1 MAFTFDE
8 PTNGGGGNFLPII
21 TYSAQTGDWTAHNSE
36 NQGGEWVKSRPEI
49 DLPFKVI
56 VDFNNAENGWILIG
70 HGHVDMAMVKH
81 GEKVPER
88 PSVEHKFGFRFT
100 LGNKSLGLRQFS
112 HSAKT
117 VTNEINKIHDQW
129 LRERADN
136 PGKIPVVEITKSV
149 MIESKGQNGPLR
161 FKAPQFAIVDWVDQS
176 ALQKLAGNGGS
187 TNSASPPPP
196 PNPPRVETVKPLVE
210 DDELF

>member
-1 MAFTFDE
+1 MAFTFND

-21 TYSAQTGDWTAHNSE
+21 TYSSQTGDWTAHNSE

-49 DLPFKVI
+49 DLPFKVVI
-56 VDFNNAENGWILIG
+56 DFNNAENGWILISQ
-70 HGHVDMAMVKH
+70 GHVDMAMVKH
-81 GEKVPER
+81 GEPIPER

-112 HSAKT
+112 HSALT
-117 VTNEINKIHDQW
+117 VINEINKIHDQW

-149 MIESKGQNGPLR
+149 IIESKKNNGPLR
-161 FKAPQFAIVDWVDQS
+161 FKAPQFEIVDWVDES
-176 ALQKLAGNGGS
+176 AIEKLGGS
-187 TNSASPPPP
+187 SNSYDAPTPKAPPPP
-196 PNPPRVETVKPLVE
+196 PKPLVE
-210 DDELF
+210 QDDDELF